1 MFKARHILVPLVHL
15 SDSIL
20 TQKTVGEHCYFP
32 LTILYTAVK
41 DNVSSYATYVYL
53 LTTLNDHDKFLFCFT
68 TLALKG
74 FQVMSMFVT
83 IVMMYYFLSGRAFY
97 VIDSFLAD
105 RKEISRTKSVT
116 D

>member
-1 MFKARHILVPLVHL
+1 
-15 SDSIL
+15 
-20 TQKTVGEHCYFP
+20 
-32 LTILYTAVK
+32 
-41 DNVSSYATYVYL
+41 
-53 LTTLNDHDKFLFCFT
+53 
-68 TLALKG
+68 
-74 FQVMSMFVT
+74 MSMFVT